1 MIVCFQLLS
10 TLNSVT
16 MNNDI
21 KTRTGIDRLRYT
33 CLFELFLIAILIP
46 VGSFFLE
53 KQMLELGLLTLVLS
67 IKAML
72 FNLLYNW
79 LFDQFDVRAGRVPT
93 ERSLLFRVVHA
104 LGFEVGLMITSLPI
118 VVWWL
123 GLTIVQALLIDIVV
137 TSFVVIYTFLF
148 GWGYDR
154 LFPVLQPSTIRSR
167 AL

>member
-1 MIVCFQLLS
+1 MIVCFPLKN
-10 TLNSVT
+10 TLNT
-16 MNNDI
+16 GNMNNNI
-21 KTRTGIDRLRYT
+21 KTRTGKDRLRYT
-33 CLFELFLIAILIP
+33 CLFEIFLMAILIP
-46 VGSFFLE
+46 VGSFVLE
-53 KQMLELGLLTLVLS
+53 KQMTELGLLTMVLS

-79 LFDQFDVRAGRVPT
+79 LFDQFDVRAGRIPT

-123 GLTIVQALLIDIVV
+123 GLTIIQALLIDIVV
-137 TSFVVIYTFLF
+137 TSFIVVYTLVF

-154 LFPVLQPSTIRSR
+154 LFPVLQPSGVRSR
-167 AL
+167 